1 MATQLRELRPLLLE
15 LSAPRRLAT
24 EGEHE
29 STLLAIESALR
40 TFLAG
45 AERCR
50 NCGPLETLLTAAPL
64 HLGMVDAC
72 LCLGKAL
79 TPLQRPELP
88 TVVAAQAK
96 LLAVE
101 LEKTTPSFASLRRL
115 AMALS
120 ELQEEAERARLGDDN
135 NGAFTALVTRLT
147 VRCPRAQ
154 LAADAAFL
162 AQQVQEATA
171 AGRNV
176 EAHFFQLA
184 STVVQALLPALPL
197 PSPAAGAASDAARG
211 DADRAAAAGTP
222 GGTPR
227 RSSAAA
233 GERGA
238 RASATGAAMSSRRR
252 RLQLG
257 TDENSQA
264 EACASVGAASCSGDV
279 GAMVDRLCNNSTSHA
294 ERVAALEAVCEAVT
308 GPKHKEAA
316 QALERAG
323 MGQLLRLVVS
333 SNRAVRAATLRLL
346 GEMLRADPDG
356 CAQQQLVAARGLS
369 VLVHQVVT
377 SLDEGGLQ
385 CSAVAAAL
393 AAGEAGMGHVDA
405 QHVAVVAAA
414 SPAGKG
420 LGTGTPKKGHGALE
434 VASPR
439 PEPVSPSPLPGPPAL
454 AREESGVSEE
464 ELCVLAIA
472 LLRHILCGP
481 HMAELMS
488 AGAVKALC
496 RCAALPSGGRVVSAA
511 MAALADAAQDGSAAV
526 QMLQER
532 LLVTLADLALS
543 PRASEAG
550 LAYASFAA
558 LMHHPARLAAE
569 GIICSNSSGSAS
581 SSTSGD
587 GNCAGAS
594 SSPQQL
600 CVEMGR
606 ACDAA
611 STTVL
616 LDLVVGDVG
625 GSSDIGDW
633 RSLVPAA
640 VHLLPACLHSPENR
654 AAALRQ
660 GAALRR
666 LLRPLAAGDAG
677 AAAVLRRLG
686 GSLDQTK
693 PAVVRLL
700 AQALVEGSSSVG
712 RGGSGAQQSAQLAL
726 ALADVLRPVGSRD
739 RAALRWAGEAC
750 SEAEGCGAVRAAMD
764 LTASNDMSCRTA
776 GVACLHALAVYGSAS
791 TRAALG
797 AAGCVPALV
806 DAVKLEAKALPEPAL
821 APPICSPHTVGHA
834 ASEALAALAGSDKMR
849 RDICVQLCAFAGSS
863 SLGLAAAACGALLL
877 LLAEVPAAGP
887 ILAEVG
893 VMEPLVGQLARSPG
907 PSTKAGRDPYRMSVA
922 LHGGVGS
929 AASSSN
935 SHGTGTVGGEDV
947 LELVQQRAV
956 RLLWALCRGGGSA
969 VDAAVAARAASP
981 LLQRLSPALDVTLRV
996 EAAAALGPLVRKSAA
1011 ARDEVV
1017 AHGGLALLLEL
1028 ARGAPTNV
1036 PLWEDACA
1044 ALAAL
1049 VAMHAPTRAEATR
1062 VLRQMLVRGPTR
1074 SEVAAAAVVV
1084 ARMATGPA
1092 GREAALA
1099 EDVVEPLVRLLG
1111 LGDDRTKAAAAD
1123 AIYHL
1128 AVAGTVQ
1135 LPPCTAL
1142 PNGGPVKPRVALIRA
1157 GAVPAL
1163 LALMD
1168 APSEHA
1174 AAAPAS
1180 PGPAAAVAGTEA
1192 GGMLPVAVL
1201 LPVAEALECL
1211 AGSDE
1216 GVQAIKAAGGVQVLK
1231 DTVARGKRRLVPQEV
1246 AKAASDALLQCM

>member
-1 MATQLRELRPLLLE
+1 M
-15 LSAPRRLAT
+15 
-24 EGEHE
+24 
-29 STLLAIESALR
+29 ESALR
-40 TFLAG
+40 KFLEG

-50 NCGPLETLLTAAPL
+50 NAGPLETLLTAAPL

-72 LCLGKAL
+72 LRVGKAL
-79 TPLQRPELP
+79 APLQRPELP
-88 TVVAAQAK
+88 TVVVAQAK
-96 LLAVE
+96 LVGAELAT
-101 LEKTTPSFASLRRL
+101 TTPSFASLRRL
-115 AMALS
+115 AAALS
-120 ELQEEAERARLGDDN
+120 ELQEEAERARLDAGDS
-135 NGAFTALVTRLT
+135 GAFTALVARLT
-147 VRCPRAQ
+147 VRCARPQ

-162 AQQVQEATA
+162 AQQQQEAA
-171 AGRNV
+171 AEGRHV
-176 EAHFFQLA
+176 EAHFMQLA
-184 STVVQALLPALPL
+184 GAVVQALLPPLPP
-197 PSPAAGAASDAARG
+197 PSPAAGLGAGAVAGAASPAVRNAAHE
-211 DADRAAAAGTP
+211 RAAAAGTP
-222 GGTPR
+222 SSAHR

-233 GERGA
+233 AGDRSE
-238 RASATGAAMSSRRR
+238 RASAAAMPTASLRRR
-252 RLQLG
+252 RLQLAG
-257 TDENSQA
+257 DESGQV
-264 EACASVGAASCSGDV
+264 EPGASLEQGGGGGDV
-279 GAMVDRLCNNSTSHA
+279 GALADRLCSNSTSHA
-294 ERVAALEAVCEAVT
+294 ERVAALEALREALS
-308 GPKHKEAA
+308 GPQRKEAT

-333 SNRAVRAATLRLL
+333 GNRFVRAATLRLL
-346 GEMLRADPDG
+346 SELLLADDDGRAQ
-356 CAQQQLVAARGLS
+356 QQQLVAARGLS

-377 SLDEGGLQ
+377 SLEEGGLQ
-385 CSAVAAAL
+385 RSAVAAAL
-393 AAGEAGMGHVDA
+393 AGGGEAGVVA

-420 LGTGTPKKGHGALE
+420 MGGGTPKKGHGYGLADA
-434 VASPR
+434 ASPR
-439 PEPVSPSPLPGPPAL
+439 PEPASPGPMVPGQPAP
-454 AREESGVSEE
+454 AREELGVSEE

-472 LLRHILCGP
+472 VLRHMLCGP
-481 HMAELMS
+481 HMTELMS
-488 AGAVKALC
+488 AGVVKALC
-496 RCAALPSGGRVVSAA
+496 RCAALPGGGRVANTAV
-511 MAALADAAQDGSAAV
+511 AALADAAQDGSAAV
-526 QMLQER
+526 QMVQER

-550 LAYASFAA
+550 LAFACFAA
-558 LMHHPARLAAE
+558 LMQHPARLAA
-569 GIICSNSSGSAS
+569 GGTAVCSYGGGSGGSSAS
-581 SSTSGD
+581 SVNGD
-587 GNCAGAS
+587 GAGAGGS
-594 SSPQQL
+594 SLQQL

-616 LDLVVGDVG
+616 LDVVAGDVG
-625 GSSDIGDW
+625 GNADAGDW
-633 RSLVPAA
+633 RSLMPAA

-686 GSLDQTK
+686 SSLDQTK

-700 AQALVEGSSSVG
+700 AQALVESSSSTSASGG
-712 RGGSGAQQSAQLAL
+712 RGGACAQQSAQLAL

-750 SEAEGCGAVRAAMD
+750 SEAEGCG
-764 LTASNDMSCRTA
+764 
-776 GVACLHALAVYGSAS
+776 VACLHALAVYGSAS

-797 AAGCVPALV
+797 GAGGVPALV
-806 DAVKLEAKALPEPAL
+806 DAVKLEAKPLPEPAL
-821 APPICSPHTVGHA
+821 VPPICSPHTVGHA
-834 ASEALAALAGSDKMR
+834 ASEALAALAGSDRMR

-863 SLGLAAAACGALLL
+863 SLGLAAAAVGALLQ

-893 VMEPLVGQLARSPG
+893 VMQPLVEQLARSPDASSSG
-907 PSTKAGRDPYRMSVA
+907 CSAVGGGGGGGIRGGRDPYRMSVA
-922 LHGGVGS
+922 LQGGAAGGVGG
-929 AASSSN
+929 ASSHS
-935 SHGTGTVGGEDV
+935 SSGHGAKSSAEDV

-969 VDAAVAARAASP
+969 VDAAVAARAALP
-981 LLQRLSPALDVTLRV
+981 LLQRVGSPALDVTLRV
-996 EAAAALGPLVRKSAA
+996 EAAAALGPLVRKSGGI
-1011 ARDEVV
+1011 RDEVV
-1017 AHGGLALLLEL
+1017 ANGGLAQLLEL
-1028 ARGAPTNV
+1028 ARSAPTAL

-1049 VAMHAPTRAEATR
+1049 VAMHGPTRAEATR

-1084 ARMATGPA
+1084 ARMATSAA
-1092 GREAALA
+1092 GREVALA

-1128 AVAGTVQ
+1128 AVAGTLQ

-1142 PNGGPVKPRVALIRA
+1142 PHGGAVKPRVALIRA

-1163 LALMD
+1163 LALLD
-1168 APSEHA
+1168 APNEPGTATGA
-1174 AAAPAS
+1174 ASSGPTATAAIAD
-1180 PGPAAAVAGTEA
+1180 A
-1192 GGMLPVAVL
+1192 GGMLSVAVL

-1211 AGSDE
+1211 AGSEE
-1216 GVQAIKAAGGVQVLK
+1216 GVQAIKSAGGVQVLK
-1231 DTVARGKRRLVPQEV
+1231 DTVARGKRRLVPPEV